1 MHLFRYA
8 VLALFGVTGCL
19 NSEDPKEIPSS
30 DAGPG
35 DAPADTP
42 IASTCPTPTGA
53 GTTHNGAKNIDADE
67 TWTAAGSPHLVTF
80 DQHVVSGAT
89 LTIEPCAVV
98 RVVGARGLTF
108 DTGAKLVAEGTPDKP
123 IRFEQ
128 LETGKPWGYLRAF
141 GPSTIRLAYAT
152 IDGAGGEPVNAYG
165 ALEVRADQAK
175 PAVELLHVDHVT
187 IKGSAGFGV
196 SLREGGAF
204 TKTSTDLTITGS
216 TLAPL
221 RIQPRLA
228 TNIPKGTYTGNT
240 EDVIQ
245 VETSSYGEINLEDV
259 TFRARG
265 IPYKIGSKLTFGDL
279 RIGGGS
285 VATTLTIEPGVVLKF
300 NKHTSAALLV
310 EPGTGTKPATGSLVA
325 VGTAEQPI
333 VFTSADPAPT
343 AGAWRGLVFGQIPTA
358 SNKLEHV
365 KIEFAGGPS
374 GANSFHCMPDG
385 SLSRDED
392 AAISIFGQ
400 PASAFVKNSTIA
412 DSAGVG
418 INLAYYGTFVDFAPT
433 NTFTSIAK
441 CKVSYPRDD
450 KGACPATVACP

>member
-1 MHLFRYA
+1 MLSMLA
-8 VLALFGVTGCL
+8 VVGCS
-19 NSEDPKEIPSS
+19 SEDPPKDTPS
-30 DAGPG
+30 
-35 DAPADTP
+35 ADTGSDTSVDTGP
-42 IASTCPTPTGA
+42 VDSPPTPSCPTPTGA
-53 GTTHNGAKNIDADE
+53 GTTHDGAKNIAADE

-80 DQHVVSGAT
+80 DQHVVAGAT

-98 RVVGARGLTF
+98 RVIGARGFTI
-108 DTGAKLVAEGTPDKP
+108 DTGAKLVAEGTADKP

-128 LETGKPWGYLRAF
+128 LESGKPWAYLRAF
-141 GPSTIRLAYAT
+141 APSTMRLAYVT

-165 ALEVRADQAK
+165 ALEVRADQTKA
-175 PAVELLHVDHVT
+175 AEELLHVDHVT
-187 IKGSAGFGV
+187 IKGSAGYGV

-216 TLAPL
+216 ALAPL

-228 TNIPKGTYTGNT
+228 TNLPKGTYVGNK

-245 VETSSYGEINLEDV
+245 VETSPYGEISVEDV

-279 RIGGGS
+279 RVGGG
-285 VATTLTIEPGVVLKF
+285 ATPVTLTLEPGVVLKF

-310 EPGTGTKPATGSLVA
+310 EASTGTKPAMGTLVA
-325 VGTAEQPI
+325 VGTADQPI
-333 VFTSADPAPT
+333 VLTSADPAPA
-343 AGAWRGLVFGQIPTA
+343 AGAWRGLVFGQLPSA
-358 SNKLEHV
+358 GNKLEHV

-385 SLSRDED
+385 TLSKDED
-392 AAISIFGQ
+392 AAITLFGQ
-400 PASAFVKNSTIA
+400 PTSAFVKNSTIV

-418 INLAYYGTFVDFAPT
+418 INLGYYGTFVDFAPT
-433 NTFTSIAK
+433 NTFTRVAK

-450 KGACPATVACP
+450 KGACPATVPCP